1 MNDHHDTDGGTMMP
15 ISGSTTAATMTP
27 SPNVTAEETKN
38 DTVGG
43 ANDDVCD
50 VDTMNSHAT
59 MMMVHNM
66 DSAAAAAAAAAA
78 TVAPAAVAAF
88 QDCAVE
94 TPLWVVPKKP
104 LLQRLDNGRTKVVA
118 KPLKIA
124 RNKKWSKAVG
134 KVGFIVLHCLVYAH
148 RYIYIY

>member
-1 MNDHHDTDGGTMMP
+1 MNDHHDTDGGTMIP

-38 DTVGG
+38 DTVDG

-50 VDTMNSHAT
+50 VDTIHSH
-59 MMMVHNM
+59 
-66 DSAAAAAAAAAA
+66 AAA
-78 TVAPAAVAAF
+78 TVAPAAVAAS

-94 TPLWVVPKKP
+94 TPLWVVQKKP
-104 LLQRLDNGRTKVVA
+104 LLQRLDNGRTKTAVA

-124 RNKKWSKAVG
+124 RHKKWSKAVG
-134 KVGFIVLHCLVYAH
+134 KVGTIVLHCLVYAH
-148 RYIYIY
+148 IYIYIYI